1 MIIKPMATALYS
13 KLAGLSAVTT
23 QLANGTAS
31 IHHMLAPK
39 NDEYPFLVYSLQFG
53 GPENITPS
61 DSHEQL
67 WFIRTYDR
75 NQTTAASIAQSIGTA
90 LQNGTITVGSYQSV
104 IMELDEEL
112 EGFEIDSSGN
122 GVFMAGGFYRF
133 LLDV

>member
-1 MIIKPMATALYS
+1 MATALYA
-13 KLAGLSAVTT
+13 KLAGISAITS

-31 IHHMLAPK
+31 IHHILAPK
-39 NDEYPFLVYSLQFG
+39 NDDYPFVVYSLQYG

-67 WFIRTYDR
+67 WFIRAYDR
-75 NQTTAASIAQSIGTA
+75 NQTTVANIAQSIGTA
-90 LQNGTITVGSYQSV
+90 LHNSTISAGSYQSV

>member
-13 KLAGLSAVTT
+13 KLAGISAITS

-31 IHHMLAPK
+31 IHHILAPK
-39 NDEYPFLVYSLQFG
+39 NDDYPFVTFSLQYG

-75 NQTTAASIAQSIGTA
+75 NQTTAANVAQSIGTA
-90 LQNGTITVGSYQSV
+90 LHNSTISAGSYQSV